1 MPDLASDTR
10 LQRPKNGGEIQK
22 PLTIAL
28 VNNMPDSALRT
39 TERQFG
45 ELLAAASQERP
56 VELKLFSLPE
66 IPRSERARA
75 HIAAHYE
82 DAGALWSSSIDG
94 LIVTGMEP
102 RAPDMRDDPYW
113 SALTRLVDWC
123 EEEAISTV
131 WSCLAAHAAV
141 LYADGIRRQRVLQKL
156 SGVFEC
162 VKTEEHRVL
171 AGTPRRWRVP
181 HSRYHG
187 LPHKLLQSA
196 GYRVL
201 SKSPDFGA
209 DMFVRERRSLSVY
222 LQGHPEYDAGALL
235 REYRRDIDR
244 FLAGERDDYPEM
256 PSGYFDA
263 ATAQELTTF
272 RERALRDRRSG
283 LLVDFPM
290 AMAEANLAHS
300 WREHAVSIFA
310 NWLGHL
316 AEQRERSDRTKLLQ
330 GSTL

>member
-1 MPDLASDTR
+1 MPGVASDTR
-10 LQRPKNGGEIQK
+10 LQRPKNGGEIHA
-22 PLTIAL
+22 PLRIAL

-39 TERQFG
+39 TERQFS
-45 ELLAAASQERP
+45 ELLAAASQGHA
-56 VELKLFSLPE
+56 VELKLFSLPA
-66 IPRSERARA
+66 IPRSEKARS
-75 HIAAHYE
+75 HIAQHYE
-82 DAGALWSSSIDG
+82 DAGALWSGHIDG

-123 EEEAISTV
+123 EEEAVSTI

-162 VKTEEHRVL
+162 VKMEEHRVL
-171 AGTPRRWRVP
+171 AGTPRRWRIP

-187 LPHKLLQSA
+187 LPQKLLQAA
-196 GYRVL
+196 GYRIL
-201 SKSPDFGA
+201 SRSPDFGA

-222 LQGHPEYDAGALL
+222 LQGHPEYDAAALL

-263 ATAQELTTF
+263 ATAHELTTF

-290 AMAEANLAHS
+290 TMAEASLTHS
-300 WREHAVSIFA
+300 WHEHAVAIFA
-310 NWLGHL
+310 NWVGHI
-316 AEQRERSDRTKLLQ
+316 AEQKARSDGSKLLQ